1 MENRRYKKFLQEQE
15 QVDRLIKQGFHSIE
29 IADWLI
35 HMTLEA
41 MREGFK
47 NEFPEASNEELTEMM
62 RKHINFY
69 KKMKQ
74 HRRNR
79 VYG

>member
-1 MENRRYKKFLQEQE
+1 MENRRYKKVLQEEE
-15 QVDRLIKQGFHSIE
+15 QFDRLIKQGFHSIE
-29 IADWLI
+29 IADRLI

-62 RKHINFY
+62 RKHINLY

-79 VYG
+79 VNG